1 MQWYFPHMKV
11 TWYKLRC
18 VLHIFAVLGPNL
30 NRFPMVVVAATSPN
44 VDPVSHYCIVIDVGR
59 RQQQQQQDCNYECN
73 QIYFLTRSPFRQS
86 ADDDDDAPAISNPY
100 LSSSVWPNDWIK
112 SSPIFKSDP
121 SNDHSIFYLNS
132 DLIHNS
138 PKHHQKICRQESSR
152 IARSDHTAPEFKSQ
166 LGSYC
171 QHNLCT

>member
-86 ADDDDDAPAISNPY
+86 ADDDDDAGDEADHDHAQRDDHRDPEINLQKNKLLLGLLIKRHFKWGGPGNVGLWAQPWAPTLFGCMVSGKVCLRPCM
-100 LSSSVWPNDWIK
+100 WP
-112 SSPIFKSDP
+112 
-121 SNDHSIFYLNS
+121 
-132 DLIHNS
+132 
-138 PKHHQKICRQESSR
+138 
-152 IARSDHTAPEFKSQ
+152 
-166 LGSYC
+166 
-171 QHNLCT
+171 